1 MAGVAPPLLRDVTR
15 FHDQQEKREE
25 LCGAK
30 GDERLRAGT
39 VPTLPLLIFSSA
51 RCNHKLLAL
60 ILVYFAKSSADERT
74 LHVVPARDAALAA
87 ARDAQERHDREGERA
102 AGGTL
107 PSRGSQRRDRSQLKG
122 QMNVKGGHRSRPTVR
137 RWRWRGGSEC

>member
-1 MAGVAPPLLRDVTR
+1 MDKCEDHSCFLQLQSKTDGDCGVAGVAPPLLRGVTR

-60 ILVYFAKSSADERT
+60 ILVYFAK
-74 LHVVPARDAALAA
+74 
-87 ARDAQERHDREGERA
+87 
-102 AGGTL
+102 
-107 PSRGSQRRDRSQLKG
+107 
-122 QMNVKGGHRSRPTVR
+122 
-137 RWRWRGGSEC
+137 C